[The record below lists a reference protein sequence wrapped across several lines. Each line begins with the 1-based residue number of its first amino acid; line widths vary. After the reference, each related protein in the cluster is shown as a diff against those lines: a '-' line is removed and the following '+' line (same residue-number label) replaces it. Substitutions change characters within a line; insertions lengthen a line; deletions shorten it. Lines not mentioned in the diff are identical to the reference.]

1 MKKRI
6 IVIHTNDYPVS
17 VETKE
22 LLTKKLQ
29 ASGFVV
35 SETFNS
41 EAELIIS
48 IGGDGA
54 TLDTVHEFDFPKIP
68 IVGINTGH
76 LGFFQEIDTDKLDDF
91 IFNFNNGS
99 YSIQNLAAVKAEVS
113 TLTQIGRASCRERV

>member
-76 LGFFQEIDTDKLDDF
+76 LGFFQEIDTL
-91 IFNFNNGS
+91 GG
-99 YSIQNLAAVKAEVS
+99 EVFMYY
-113 TLTQIGRASCRERV
+113 R